1 MCSSLYQFRNFTST
15 SLNLLDHL
23 SVNLLPLQDV
33 ELLLEDCVGLEAVE
47 NDHLDQLTVDHLLLY
62 DDELILSD

>member
-1 MCSSLYQFRNFTST
+1 MST

-47 NDHLDQLTVDHLLLY
+47 IGHLDQLTVDHLLLY
-62 DDELILSD
+62 DDELILAD